1 MERWQ
6 WGVLVG
12 AGVVLSYLGAGYL
25 AAWRLTRRAAPRA
38 PEPAPP
44 GYSPLELHA
53 RDGVQLGAW
62 WRRPDAARRTV
73 VLVHGNGACRAEMT
87 AVAEALVDGGN
98 AVLPVT
104 VRAHGDSEGERND
117 IGWSARMDVIAAA
130 EEARRRAPDLPVVVY
145 GVSLGAA
152 ATVFAGPE
160 LPWVRAFVLVGVFS
174 DLRLAVRRRTRK
186 YLPWGL
192 EALAYGALRT
202 GGALAL
208 PELPQIAPARAATE
222 MPPAPVLLVAGDV
235 DDRAPVSDSRQV
247 AASLHDAD
255 IVVVPGVDHEDL
267 DTLPIRPSWNRVE
280 DFLARVR

>member
-6 WGVLVG
+6 WGALVG
-12 AGVVLSYLGAGYL
+12 AGFVLSYLGAGYF
-25 AAWRLTRRAAPRA
+25 AAWKLTRRASPRA

-44 GYSPLELHA
+44 GYRALRLSA
-53 RDGVQLGAW
+53 RDGLSLGAW
-62 WRRPDAARRTV
+62 WRRPDGARRSV
-73 VLVHGNGACRAEMT
+73 VLVHGNGACRTEMT
-87 AVAEALVDGGN
+87 AVADALVAAGN

-130 EEARRRAPDLPVVVY
+130 EEARRRAPDLPVVIY

-152 ATVFAGPE
+152 ATVFAGPD
-160 LPWVRAFVLVGVFS
+160 LPWVRAFVLIGVFS
-174 DLRLAVRRRTRK
+174 DLRAAVRRRTQK

-208 PELPQIAPARAATE
+208 PELPRIAPASAASR
-222 MPPAPVLLVAGDV
+222 MPSAPVLLVAGDV
-235 DDRAPVSDSRQV
+235 DDRAPVSDSRLV
-247 AASLHDAD
+247 ADALENAR
-255 IVVVPGVDHEDL
+255 VVVAPGVDHEDL
-267 DTLPIRPSWNRVE
+267 DSLPDRPAWTEVT
-280 DFLARVR
+280 DFLGLVP